1 MAATPVNGQ
10 NLTIKDTYNF
20 EVPCEG
26 AKVIPLLLDFSAFTE
41 YDIDLSQL
49 ESQSRFSMLQ
59 TIFIDLSDTAT
70 ALVVIVTD
78 VLQQIVANGHTQG
91 YYPILVPNPSKLQ
104 IQCLSGQVE
113 RLHLINVPIAGSV
126 WAATHP

>member
-1 MAATPVNGQ
+1 MSVAPINGQ

-41 YDIDLSQL
+41 YDIDLTQL
-49 ESQSRFSMLQ
+49 EQQGRFSMLQ
-59 TIFIDLSDTAT
+59 TVFIDLSDTAS
-70 ALVVIVTD
+70 ALVVVVTD

-91 YYPILVPNPSKLQ
+91 YYPVLVPNPSKLQ

-113 RLHLINVPIAGSV
+113 RVHLINVPIAGVV